1 MAGRSSGK
9 RVSAGARRSAQA
21 QTQIFM
27 YVLGA
32 IVFVMVLIYG
42 YKSISEIKD
51 KGQLVEILRARN
63 DLDSKVKALRTEY
76 QTVRYHTLLLPPTF
90 TKVCFID
97 SVKAESLGSTDTGF
111 DDIATESP
119 AAAAV
124 VDGSTSTSRIEQ
136 NVFLTPAPS
145 GTPEFYISNMRI
157 FSGAS
162 TQDISSVTGPYWFCM
177 PTQQG
182 RIELKMTGL
191 GKYVRVEPAEGW
203 AGVVPTP

>member
-97 SVKAESLGSTDTGF
+97 SVKAESLGSTALNAFNG
-111 DDIATESP
+111 IATESP

-157 FSGAS
+157 FNGVSAETS
-162 TQDISSVTGPYWFCM
+162 YNNNPFWFCM

-203 AGVVPTP
+203 AGVVP